1 MRRALVAG
9 NWKMNGSRSD
19 IGGLVSSLVAE
30 LGGGVNGVD
39 IVICPP
45 FPYLAQVADEASGSE
60 LVLGAQNL
68 SEHPSGA
75 YTGEV
80 SASMLQDFRV
90 RYVIVGHSERRAL
103 FAETDQ
109 RVAAKFVA
117 ARQAGLTPIL
127 CVGETREQRS
137 SGQALQVVAEQIE
150 AVVSVAGMAAM
161 AEAVVAYEPVWAI
174 GSGESATSQQAQEM
188 HAHIRERLAM
198 HDEDVAAAVQILY
211 GGSVSAE
218 NAEELFACPDIDGG
232 LVGGAS
238 LDAQSFIRICKS
250 VS

>member
-19 IGGLVSSLVAE
+19 IEGLTSSLVDG
-30 LGGGVNGVD
+30 LGDGVNGVD
-39 IVICPP
+39 IVVCPP
-45 FPYLAQVADEASGSE
+45 FPYLDQVANVAHGSE

-80 SASMLQDFRV
+80 SAGMLQDFRV
-90 RYVIVGHSERRAL
+90 RYVIVGHSERRCL

-109 RVAAKFVA
+109 QVAAKFLV

-127 CVGETREQRS
+127 CVGETREQRAA
-137 SGQALQVVAEQIE
+137 GQALQVVADQIGF
-150 AVVSVAGMAAM
+150 VVDAAGIAAM
-161 AEAVVAYEPVWAI
+161 AEAVIAYEPVWAI

-188 HAHIRERLAM
+188 HAHIRGQLAA
-198 HDEDVAAAVQILY
+198 HDEDIAAAVQILY
-211 GGSVSAE
+211 GGSVSVE

>member
-19 IGGLVSSLVAE
+19 VGELVSSLVAE

-39 IVICPP
+39 IVVCPP
-45 FPYLAQVADEASGSE
+45 YPYLDQVSVAAHGSE

-80 SASMLQDFRV
+80 SAGMLQDFRV
-90 RYVIVGHSERRAL
+90 RYVIVGHSERRSL
-103 FAETDQ
+103 FAETDEQ
-109 RVAAKFVA
+109 VAAKFVA
-117 ARQAGLTPIL
+117 AHQAGLTPIL
-127 CVGETREQRS
+127 CVGESREQRAA
-137 SGQALQVVAEQIE
+137 GQALHVVAEQLG
-150 AVVSVAGMAAM
+150 SVIGAAGIAAM
-161 AEAVVAYEPVWAI
+161 AEAVIAYEPVWAI
-174 GSGESATSQQAQEM
+174 GTGEAASSEQAQEM
-188 HAHIRERLAM
+188 HAHIRGLLAV
-198 HDEDVAAAVQILY
+198 HDEDVAATVQILY
-211 GGSVSAE
+211 GGSVSAA
-218 NAEELFACPDIDGG
+218 NAEELFACADIDGG

>member
-19 IGGLVSSLVAE
+19 IGELISSLVAE
-30 LGGGVNGVD
+30 LGDGVNGVD
-39 IVICPP
+39 IVVCPP
-45 FPYLAQVADEASGSE
+45 FPYLNQVADAAHGSE

-68 SEHPSGA
+68 SEYSSGA

-90 RYVIVGHSERRAL
+90 RYVIVGHSERRSL
-103 FAETDQ
+103 FAESNQ
-109 RVAAKFVA
+109 QAASKFVA
-117 ARQAGLTPIL
+117 AREAGLTPIL
-127 CVGETREQRS
+127 CVGETGEQRS
-137 SGQALQVVAEQIE
+137 AGQALQVVADQIDF
-150 AVVSVAGMAAM
+150 VVGVAGIAAM
-161 AEAVVAYEPVWAI
+161 AEAVIAYEPVWAI

-188 HAHIRERLAM
+188 HAHIRGLLAA

-211 GGSVSAE
+211 GGSVSAA

>member
-19 IGGLVSSLVAE
+19 IGELISSLVVE
-30 LGGGVNGVD
+30 LGDGVNGVD
-39 IVICPP
+39 IVVCPP
-45 FPYLAQVADEASGSE
+45 FPYLDQVASVAHGSE

-90 RYVIVGHSERRAL
+90 RYVIVGHSERRSL
-103 FAETDQ
+103 FAEADQ
-109 RVAAKFVA
+109 QVAAKFVA

-127 CVGETREQRS
+127 CVGETREQRAA
-137 SGQALQVVAEQIE
+137 GQALQVVADQIDFVIG
-150 AVVSVAGMAAM
+150 AAGIAAI

-174 GSGESATSQQAQEM
+174 GSGESASSQQAQEM
-188 HAHIRERLAM
+188 HAHIRGLLAV